1 MADGTLKVGTITT
14 STGSG
19 SITIP
24 SGVSLNPVDGITG
37 IANTPAFEAFLSAN
51 QTFSDATYTKV
62 NFDTEI
68 YDTNSDYDNST
79 NYRFTPTVAG
89 KYLVYS
95 SLVMFAGGSTY
106 AALAIRKNGSAYKIL
121 TTDYDNGT
129 EARNTISTSTVIDFN
144 GSSDYAEVFA
154 YYDITSGTPTFDGSA
169 TNRPCSFGAYRIIGG

>member
-1 MADGTLKVGTITT
+1 MGTIKTT
-14 STGSG
+14 NIEPIANNGTVTLGSSGDTFTLGSG
-19 SITIP
+19 VTQTIA
-24 SGVSLNPVDGITG
+24 V
-37 IANTPAFEAFLSAN
+37 NTPAFEAFLSSS

-95 SLVMFAGGSTY
+95 SLVMYAGGSTY

-129 EARNTISTSTVIDFN
+129 EARNAISTSTVIDFN
-144 GSSDYAEVFA
+144 GSSDYAEVFG

-169 TNRPCSFGAYRIIGG
+169 TNRPCSFGAYKIIE

>member
-24 SGVSLNPVDGITG
+24 SGVTLSGGGL
-37 IANTPAFEAFLSAN
+37 ANTPAFEAFLSAN

-129 EARNTISTSTVIDFN
+129 EARNVISTSTVIDFN